1 MDANFS
7 FNNTEVSTEAIKGIE
22 SKIFALQEKL
32 QKKSV
37 DLRIDV
43 VYFIVTAVVLLI
55 FISIIFMDTFHNL
68 KMYFNRR
75 DLVSRKTSA
84 LQTDDNEY
92 PETYFTQRNDINKME
107 EQIMMKGAKQK
118 EKMQPLIDLKVSNDI
133 PDAKNIH
140 SQISLNVLDPRFDE
154 NSYNKNDGDSFW
166 KMLFMPPKYYE
177 LVNNRAEPYFK
188 LQNNGT

>member
-7 FNNTEVSTEAIKGIE
+7 FNNTEVSTEAIKSVE
-22 SKIFALQEKL
+22 SKIFALQKKL

-68 KMYFNRR
+68 KLYFNKRN
-75 DLVSRKTSA
+75 LVSRKTSA
-84 LQTDDNEY
+84 LKTDDNEY
-92 PETYFTQRNDINKME
+92 PETYFTQRNDLNRME
-107 EQIMMKGAKQK
+107 EQIMVKGVKQK

-140 SQISLNVLDPRFDE
+140 SQISINVLDPTFDE

-177 LVNNRAEPYFK
+177 LVNNRADPYFK
-188 LQNNGT
+188 LQNNGN

>member
-7 FNNTEVSTEAIKGIE
+7 FNNTEVSIEAIKGVE

-32 QKKSV
+32 RKKSV

-75 DLVSRKTSA
+75 NLVSRKTSA

-92 PETYFTQRNDINKME
+92 PETYFTQRNDLNKME
-107 EQIMMKGAKQK
+107 EQIMVKGVKQK

-140 SQISLNVLDPRFDE
+140 SQISINVLDPRFDE

-177 LVNNRAEPYFK
+177 LVNNRADPYFK
-188 LQNNGT
+188 LQNNGN